1 MLAAVLEKELMGIQ
15 HNGTTLRVKA
25 AKILT
30 TSRKGT
36 TERGRLKETERESG
50 FGGYRPFLSSG

>member
-15 HNGTTLRVKA
+15 HNGTILRVKA

-30 TSRKGT
+30 TSRKGNT
-36 TERGRLKETERESG
+36 ERERGRQKERKWG
-50 FGGYRPFLSSG
+50 WGGV